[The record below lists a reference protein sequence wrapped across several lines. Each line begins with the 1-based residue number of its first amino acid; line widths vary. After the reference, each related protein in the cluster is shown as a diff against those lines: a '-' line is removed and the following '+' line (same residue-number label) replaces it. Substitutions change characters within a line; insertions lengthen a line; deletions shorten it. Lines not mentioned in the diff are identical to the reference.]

1 MPAGLEARGP
11 RVARFFVIGV
21 TCAMPAGLEVRGP
34 RVARFFVIVLVQAW
48 SLVSA
53 IPGAL

>member
-1 MPAGLEARGP
+1 MPAGLEA
-11 RVARFFVIGV
+11 
-21 TCAMPAGLEVRGP
+21 RGP